1 MARKGF
7 AELVLEAGTRFVS
20 RTAEVVM
27 SDPRGKEAVAL
38 AVGLAQ
44 QGRKRLEA
52 AQERVLRAAGI
63 PGRQE
68 YEELTRQLARIKRKA
83 RELAAAMDAD
93 GGAREPAYDDG
104 AEDALDDRGRDED
117 EPGDGRPPRR

>member
-7 AELVLEAGTRFVS
+7 AELMLEAGTRFVS

-27 SDPRGKEAVAL
+27 SDPRGKEAMAL

-44 QGRKRLEA
+44 QGKRRLEQ
-52 AQERVLRAAGI
+52 AQERVLKAAGI
-63 PGRQE
+63 PGRQD

-83 RELAAAMDAD
+83 RELAAAMEAN
-93 GGAREPAYDDG
+93 GGAPSYDDG
-104 AEDALDDRGRDED
+104 AEDALDDRRRDED
-117 EPGDGRPPRR
+117 EGGPGNEPPRR